1 MSKFE
6 HFFVTGGYT
15 TELVYKR
22 GYNVLG
28 SYADG
33 PTNISK
39 FFTENKTKDNKVFVD
54 SGAYTIFKASMKNP
68 NSDSKIKVDKY
79 IEYINSTG
87 NADIYAQLDTIP
99 GTYGCDSKE
108 SSKLTFDNYKYM
120 IERVNCPQKLIAV
133 HHYGEPMSM
142 LKDLIEYK
150 YNSNYPTYMCLA
162 RSGITNKTLLKNYF
176 DECFEIIL
184 NSPNKDIKVHALGIS
199 DLHILESYPFYSSD
213 SSTHLQMAVRGIIM
227 IPHMDNGAR
236 NAIIISDIAD
246 VNNSNHYTKLTSNA
260 LSIVKGF
267 IKDKGYEWEKLQ
279 TDVQLRAMYNSDFMM
294 DLFDNYNCNYKRNYN
309 KPLFDCNEFE
319 DSNDINEFNF
329 DNFKP
334 LNQNINKE
342 DVADTIFEE
351 SNILPDANVK
361 EFEELLD
368 KTDIDTNIKE
378 YEKGL
383 GVLIKQLV
391 EVEVSDI
398 NNKLFNNEIYKQL
411 DMLSNSIDIL
421 IEYSNKLKNQLE
433 ELKNKLDII
442 NK

>member
-54 SGAYTIFKASMKNP
+54 SGAYTIFKASIKNS
-68 NSDSKIKVDKY
+68 NSDSKIQVDKY

-120 IERVNCPQKLIAV
+120 IDRVNCPEKLIGV
-133 HHYGEPMSM
+133 HHCGEPMSM

-150 YNSNYPTYMCLA
+150 HNGSYPTYICLA
-162 RSGITNKTLLKNYF
+162 RSGLTNKTLLKNYF

-199 DLHILESYPFYSSD
+199 DLHLLESYPFYSSD

-227 IPHMDNGAR
+227 IPHMDNGTR
-236 NAIIISDIAD
+236 NALIISDIAD
-246 VNNSNHYTKLTSNA
+246 VNNSNHYTKLSSNA
-260 LSIVKGF
+260 LDRVKGF
-267 IKDKGYEWEKLQ
+267 VKDKGYDWEKLQ

-294 DLFDNYNCNYKRNYN
+294 DLFDNYTCNYKRNYN
-309 KPLFDCNEFE
+309 KPLFDYNEVE
-319 DSNDINEFNF
+319 DNNEINEFNF
-329 DNFKP
+329 ENFKP
-334 LNQNINKE
+334 LNDYINKE
-342 DVADTIFEE
+342 DINNAIFDESSILSDDNIKKVEE
-351 SNILPDANVK
+351 SLNGISQN
-361 EFEELLD
+361 ES
-368 KTDIDTNIKE
+368 IKE
-378 YEKGL
+378 YEEGL
-383 GVLIKQLV
+383 GRLIKQLV
-391 EVEVSDI
+391 EVEVNNT
-398 NNKLFNNEIYKQL
+398 NNKLLNIDIYNQL
-411 DMLSNSIDIL
+411 NVLENSIDAL
-421 IEYSNKLKNQLE
+421 IQYSNKLKVELE
-433 ELKNKLDII
+433 QLKNKLDII